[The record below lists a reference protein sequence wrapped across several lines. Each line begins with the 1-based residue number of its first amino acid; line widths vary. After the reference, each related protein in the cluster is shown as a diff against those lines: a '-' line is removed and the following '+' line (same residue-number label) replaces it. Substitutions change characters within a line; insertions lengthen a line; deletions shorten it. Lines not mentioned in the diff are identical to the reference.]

1 MPTRDASQPEQTL
14 IVVGIDEAGYGPR
27 LGPLVVSAVAFEV
40 PVSLLGRSKNPADG
54 PDLWS
59 ILRRS
64 VKDSADRKDPRLAV
78 ADSKI
83 LYGRA
88 TEEEGLGLLERAAL
102 TFLTQ
107 IGDAPQTLRR
117 LLAHVCP
124 DICGE
129 IDHYPWYAGGD
140 VDLPARSAAVDLAT
154 QANALRGDL
163 TETGVRFL
171 GVWSEVLPEGHYNR
185 LVTRT
190 RNKAVVLFGQT
201 VRLVQRVSD
210 ALGRRPMRVWID
222 RQGGRIGYH
231 RPLMTA
237 FEDVRLEVLEESP
250 QRSSYRLSRQPA
262 PWIIAFCMK
271 GEKHHLPIALA
282 SVYSKYLRE
291 LFMTCFNRYWSGHV
305 AELRPTAG
313 YAVDGDRFLAD
324 IEPVIRRE
332 GIDRDM
338 LVRVL

>member
-1 MPTRDASQPEQTL
+1 MRDASQSEQTL
-14 IVVGIDEAGYGPR
+14 TVVGIDEAGYGPR
-27 LGPLVVSAVAFEV
+27 LGPLVVSAVAFDV
-40 PVSLLGRSKNPADG
+40 PVSLLKRSKNPADG

-64 VKDSADRKDPRLAV
+64 VMNAADRKDPRLAV
-78 ADSKI
+78 ADSKV

-88 TEEEGLGLLERAAL
+88 TADEGLGLLERAAL
-102 TFLTQ
+102 TFLAQ
-107 IGDAPQTLRR
+107 RGDTPSTLRQ
-117 LLAHVCP
+117 LLAGVCP
-124 DICGE
+124 DVCG
-129 IDHYPWYAGGD
+129 DMDLYPWYAGSD
-140 VDLPARSAAVDLAT
+140 ADLPARCSPADLAT

-171 GVWSEVLPEGHYNR
+171 GAWVEALPEGHYNR

-190 RNKAVVLFGQT
+190 RNKSVVLFGQT

-237 FEDVRLEVLEESP
+237 FEDVRLDILEESP

-262 PWIIAFCMK
+262 PWIIAFCTK

-282 SVYSKYLRE
+282 SVYSKYVRE
-291 LFMTCFNRYWSGHV
+291 LFMMCFNRYWSAYV
-305 AELRPTAG
+305 ANLRPTAG

-332 GIDRDM
+332 RIDRAM
-338 LVRVL
+338 LVRIL